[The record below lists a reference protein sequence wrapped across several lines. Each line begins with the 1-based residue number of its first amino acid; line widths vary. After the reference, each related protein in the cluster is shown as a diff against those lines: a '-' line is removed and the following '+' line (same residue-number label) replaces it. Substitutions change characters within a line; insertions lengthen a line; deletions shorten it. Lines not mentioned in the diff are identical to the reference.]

1 VDLTGSWSAAGIG
14 MNKGMDTRSKR
25 MDNRNK
31 GMDDR
36 NEGTWSQSAA
46 RIGMR
51 DICHALTSSV
61 SESKQDGNS
70 R

>member
-1 VDLTGSWSAAGIG
+1 
-14 MNKGMDTRSKR
+14 MDK
-25 MDNRNK
+25 RNK
-31 GMDDR
+31 GMDNR

-51 DICHALTSSV
+51 DICHALKSSV